1 MSTQLQG
8 KTAVI
13 CEDESA
19 MIMCLQKAL
28 DAAGVR
34 VLSAAT
40 NGIEAIEQVLET
52 RPDLVLMDF
61 QMPLMD
67 GTEAVRRIREADPEY
82 NPCVVMLT
90 AHTEEACRD
99 ASAEAGATAYFVKP
113 FSPQSLLEEIQQVY
127 ENHLAAA

>member
-1 MSTQLQG
+1 MSMQLQG

-19 MIMCLQKAL
+19 MRRCLQKAL
-28 DAAGVR
+28 DSAGVQ
-34 VLSAAT
+34 VLSEAT
-40 NGIEAIEQVLET
+40 NGMEAIDQVLRD
-52 RPDLVLMDF
+52 RPDLVLMDV
-61 QMPLMD
+61 QMPLLD
-67 GTEAVRRIREADPEY
+67 GTEAVRRIREADPDY

-90 AHTEEACRD
+90 AHSEEAYRD

-113 FSPQSLLEEIQQVY
+113 FTPQPLLEQIELVY